1 MNIALWAALLR
12 VFCIVSVHATA
23 LVVLFHRSAHAQGL
37 IRAEVDGSVGGV
49 TQFGQYIDRN
59 LPLARANLGISILAA
74 GSVAPIFTLGIESLG
89 WGRGS
94 QAMTGQC
101 LPTPDGRC
109 HALVYVFAKPDGSIC
124 ARRSA
129 DRSRAAHRASVR
141 DRWRTIPL
149 LRGSVRGSP
158 VGSIASVVRFAPHIG
173 LLGEGRVGRVTPLAG
188 SSATIVSYTVGL
200 RIE

>member
-49 TQFGQYIDRN
+49 TQCGRYIDRN
-59 LPLARANLGISILAA
+59 LPLARANLGITILAA

-89 WGRGS
+89 WGRGP

-109 HALVYVFAKPDGSIC
+109 HASYMYLPSLTGV
-124 ARRSA
+124 SA
-129 DRSRAAHRASVR
+129 
-141 DRWRTIPL
+141 
-149 LRGSVRGSP
+149 
-158 VGSIASVVRFAPHIG
+158 
-173 LLGEGRVGRVTPLAG
+173 LAG
-188 SSATIVSYTVGL
+188 V
-200 RIE
+200 RIEAGPRTALRFVIGGARFHSSEDPCAAVPWALSQAWSGSLLTLVFWARGASDV